1 MTVPAALVSRNSEVG
16 TDGRAIGRLE
26 QSARVD
32 AALLFV
38 EKQATIEIAAVCV
51 FQGIVVIALGR
62 HLFHQETGQIFE
74 RKCRLGMRH

>member
-1 MTVPAALVSRNSEVG
+1 MSRDSEVG
-16 TDGRAIGRLE
+16 TDGRAVRSFE
-26 QSARVD
+26 QPARVD

-51 FQGIVVIALGR
+51 FQSIVIIALGG
-62 HLFHQETGQIFE
+62 HLFHQETGQVFQ